1 MLIHSS
7 KELAEYLRD
16 RRKRQKLSQAEIGDR
31 VGIKQATI
39 SAFENNPEGTKLETL
54 FKLFSALDLEI
65 QIIPKEE
72 SVFLNKDGK
81 KDGKNKA
88 C

>member
-16 RRKRQKLSQAEIGDR
+16 RRKRQ
-31 VGIKQATI
+31 
-39 SAFENNPEGTKLETL
+39 NNPEGTKLETL

-72 SVFLNKDGK
+72 ARKPKQGWK
-81 KDGKNKA
+81 EEW
-88 C
+88 

>member
-1 MLIHSS
+1 
-7 KELAEYLRD
+7 
-16 RRKRQKLSQAEIGDR
+16 RQKLSQAEIGDR

-81 KDGKNKA
+81 KNGKNKA
-88 C
+88 HQ

>member
-16 RRKRQKLSQAEIGDR
+16 RRKRQKLSQVEIGDR

-39 SAFENNPEGTKLETL
+39 SAFENSPEGTKLETL

-72 SVFLNKDGK
+72 VHKPSQAWKEEW
-81 KDGKNKA
+81 
-88 C
+88 

>member
-54 FKLFSALDLEI
+54 FKLFSAWCDEL
-65 QIIPKEE
+65 
-72 SVFLNKDGK
+72 SVCRSMARN
-81 KDGKNKA
+81 
-88 C
+88 